1 MEKSTDMKAALTR
14 NTTVV
19 AVSDQ
24 VSCTLEDEAVVLHLG
39 KGVYYGLNP
48 VGATVW
54 NALQQPRTV
63 GELVD
68 VVTREFEVDAGR
80 CEADLLELLGKLE
93 DAGLIEVQGAP
104 PA

>member
-1 MEKSTDMKAALTR
+1 MEEKHTMKAALTR

-48 VGATVW
+48 VGAIVW
-54 NALQQPRTV
+54 NALQQPQTV
-63 GELVD
+63 QDLVNL
-68 VVTREFEVDAGR
+68 VTQEFEVEVDQ
-80 CEADLLELLGKLE
+80 CESDLLELLAQLQN
-93 DAGLIEVQGAP
+93 AGLIEVRSE
-104 PA
+104 PAA

>member
-1 MEKSTDMKAALTR
+1 MKATLTP

-24 VSCTLEDEAVVLHLG
+24 ISCTLEDEAVVLHLG

-54 NALQQPRTV
+54 NALQQPKTV
-63 GELVD
+63 GELVEI
-68 VVTREFEVDAGR
+68 VTREFEVEAIR
-80 CEADLLELLGKLE
+80 CEGDLLELLERLE
-93 DAGLIEVQGAP
+93 DAGLIEVRRE
-104 PA
+104 PAA

>member
-1 MEKSTDMKAALTR
+1 MKATLSR

-39 KGVYYGLNP
+39 KGTYYGLNP

-54 NALQQPRTV
+54 NALQQPKTV
-63 GELVD
+63 GELVEI
-68 VVTREFEVDAGR
+68 VTGEFEVEAGR
-80 CEADLLELLGKLE
+80 CEGDLLELLANLQN
-93 DAGLIEVQGAP
+93 AGLIEVRSE
-104 PA
+104 PAA